1 MIEQIMNRAGRQV
14 AGLYG
19 KALLN
24 VNVEWQAPLPS
35 GPKIIAANHPT
46 TTDPFL
52 LMGLIGEPMSI
63 LITESCFKLPGL
75 GAFLRAAGHVP
86 VVSGSGKAAL
96 DEGIRLLR
104 AGRTVGIFPEGV
116 LSPLDQLDRGGCC
129 PPHTG
134 VARLALATG
143 APVIPVGISLDPARI
158 VFRDMLIDGVT
169 EQRALGLPRPLRRHR
184 WPADGGDGQSGR
196 PGGRPD
202 RGCTDHA
209 SRRGSGATQRLASA
223 LRGSNWAPR
232 RLLFPASGRI
242 EASRNLWPQTK
253 GGREQ
258 RLSMMIA
265 AVLRRRAQLLTP
277 PRK

>member
-1 MIEQIMNRAGRQV
+1 MIEQFFNGAGRQI

-24 VNVEWQAPLPS
+24 VQVEWQASLPS

-86 VVSGSGKAAL
+86 VVSGNGKAAL

-116 LSPLDQLDRGGCC
+116 LSPLDQLGRGGCYA
-129 PPHTG
+129 PHTG

-158 VFRDMLIDGVT
+158 VFRDTLIDGVT
-169 EQRALGLPRPLRRHR
+169 EHVRWYCPRPLLRHR
-184 WPADGGDGQSGR
+184 RPAAGGDGQPGGS
-196 PGGRPD
+196 GGRPAG
-202 RGCTDHA
+202 GCTDHE
-209 SRRGSGATQRLASA
+209 SHRRSGAIQRLAPA
-223 LRGSNWAPR
+223 LRGRTGSCAGAVSQLRAGLRFLGPFAPR
-232 RLLFPASGRI
+232 
-242 EASRNLWPQTK
+242 
-253 GGREQ
+253 
-258 RLSMMIA
+258 
-265 AVLRRRAQLLTP
+265 
-277 PRK
+277 

>member
-1 MIEQIMNRAGRQV
+1 MIQRIFNGAGRQV

-19 KALLN
+19 KALLD
-24 VNVEWQAPLPS
+24 VNVEWQAPLPR

-46 TTDPFL
+46 TADPFL

-75 GAFLRAAGHVP
+75 GAFLHAAGHVP

-116 LSPLDQLDRGGCC
+116 LSPLDQLGRSGCC

-158 VFRDMLIDGVT
+158 IFRDTQIDGVT
-169 EQRALGLPRPLRRHR
+169 EHVRWYVRGPYFVTAGRPL
-184 WPADGGDGQSGR
+184 AV
-196 PGGRPD
+196 
-202 RGCTDHA
+202 T
-209 SRRGSGATQRLASA
+209 GSLEDQEGVRLAAARIMHRIAGLAQHGA
-223 LRGSNWAPR
+223 LRLRSEVELGAAPVPVPS
-232 RLLFPASGRI
+232 FGRD
-242 EASRNLWPQTK
+242 
-253 GGREQ
+253 
-258 RLSMMIA
+258 
-265 AVLRRRAQLLTP
+265 
-277 PRK
+277 

>member
-1 MIEQIMNRAGRQV
+1 MIEKVFNGAGRQV

-19 KALLN
+19 KALLK
-24 VNVEWQAPLPS
+24 VDVEWQAPLPP

-116 LSPLDQLDRGGCC
+116 LSPLDQLDRGGCYA
-129 PPHTG
+129 PHTG

-143 APVIPVGISLDPARI
+143 APVIPVGISLDPAQI
-158 VFRDMLIDGVT
+158 IFRDTVIDGVT
-169 EQRALGLPRPLRRHR
+169 EHVRWYVRGPYFATAGRPLAMTGSLEDREGIRLAAAR
-184 WPADGGDGQSGR
+184 IMDRIALLAGQSGLR
-196 PGGRPD
+196 MRSGVEQGG
-202 RGCTDHA
+202 
-209 SRRGSGATQRLASA
+209 
-223 LRGSNWAPR
+223 APVP
-232 RLLFPASGRI
+232 LPSFG
-242 EASRNLWPQTK
+242 QD
-253 GGREQ
+253 
-258 RLSMMIA
+258 
-265 AVLRRRAQLLTP
+265 
-277 PRK
+277 

>member
-1 MIEQIMNRAGRQV
+1 MIERIFNGAGRQV

-19 KALLN
+19 KVLLN
-24 VNVEWQAPLPS
+24 VQVEWQAPLPT

-86 VVSGSGKAAL
+86 VVSGGGKAAL

-116 LSPLDQLDRGGCC
+116 LSPLDQLGRGGCSS
-129 PPHTG
+129 PHTG

-158 VFRDMLIDGVT
+158 IFRETVIDGVT
-169 EQRALGLPRPLRRHR
+169 EHVR
-184 WPADGGDGQSGR
+184 WVCRGPYFATAGR
-196 PGGRPD
+196 PMAFTGSLED
-202 RGCTDHA
+202 RVGVRLAAARIMNRVAGLAQYSA
-209 SRRGSGATQRLASA
+209 SRLRSEAELGA
-223 LRGSNWAPR
+223 APVP
-232 RLLFPASGRI
+232 FPSFGQ
-242 EASRNLWPQTK
+242 E
-253 GGREQ
+253 
-258 RLSMMIA
+258 
-265 AVLRRRAQLLTP
+265 
-277 PRK
+277 

>member
-1 MIEQIMNRAGRQV
+1 MIEQITNRAGRQI

-24 VNVEWQAPLPS
+24 INVEWQAPLPS

-86 VVSGSGKAAL
+86 VVSGNGKAAL

-116 LSPLDQLDRGGCC
+116 LSPLAQLGRGGCY

-143 APVIPVGISLDPARI
+143 APVIAMGISLDPARI
-158 VFRDMLIDGVT
+158 VFRDTLIDGVT
-169 EQRALGLPRPLRRHR
+169 EHVR
-184 WPADGGDGQSGR
+184 WVCRGPYFVTAGR
-196 PGGRPD
+196 PMAVTGNLED
-202 RGCTDHA
+202 REGV
-209 SRRGSGATQRLASA
+209 RLAAARIMHRVAGLAQHSA
-223 LRGSNWAPR
+223 LRLRSEVELGATPVSLPR
-232 RLLFPASGRI
+232 FGQ
-242 EASRNLWPQTK
+242 E
-253 GGREQ
+253 
-258 RLSMMIA
+258 
-265 AVLRRRAQLLTP
+265 
-277 PRK
+277 

>member
-1 MIEQIMNRAGRQV
+1 MIEQIINGTGRQI

-24 VNVEWQAPLPS
+24 VQVEWQAPLPS

-86 VVSGSGKAAL
+86 VVSGGGKAAL
-96 DEGIRLLR
+96 DEGVRLLR

-116 LSPLDQLDRGGCC
+116 LSPLDQLGRGGCHA
-129 PPHTG
+129 PHTG
-134 VARLALATG
+134 VARLALVTG

-158 VFRDMLIDGVT
+158 IFRDTVIDGVM
-169 EQRALGLPRPLRRHR
+169 EHVR
-184 WPADGGDGQSGR
+184 WVCRGPYFATAGR
-196 PGGRPD
+196 PMTVMGSLED
-202 RGCTDHA
+202 RAGV
-209 SRRGSGATQRLASA
+209 RLAAARIMNRVAGLAQYSA
-223 LRGSNWAPR
+223 LRLRSEAELGAAPIP
-232 RLLFPASGRI
+232 FPSIG
-242 EASRNLWPQTK
+242 QD
-253 GGREQ
+253 
-258 RLSMMIA
+258 
-265 AVLRRRAQLLTP
+265 
-277 PRK
+277 

>member
-1 MIEQIMNRAGRQV
+1 MIERVFNGAGRQI

-24 VNVEWQAPLPS
+24 MQVEWQASLPS

-116 LSPLDQLDRGGCC
+116 LSPLDQLGRGGCY

-158 VFRDMLIDGVT
+158 IFRDTLIDGVT
-169 EQRALGLPRPLRRHR
+169 EHVR
-184 WPADGGDGQSGR
+184 WYARGPYFVTAGR
-196 PGGRPD
+196 PMAVTGSLED
-202 RGCTDHA
+202 REGVRLAAARIMNRVAALAQYSA
-209 SRRGSGATQRLASA
+209 SRLRSEVELGA
-223 LRGSNWAPR
+223 APVP
-232 RLLFPASGRI
+232 FPSFG
-242 EASRNLWPQTK
+242 QD
-253 GGREQ
+253 
-258 RLSMMIA
+258 
-265 AVLRRRAQLLTP
+265 
-277 PRK
+277 

>member
-1 MIEQIMNRAGRQV
+1 MIERVVNRAGQNI

-19 KALLN
+19 KAMLN
-24 VNVEWQAPLPS
+24 VQIEWQAPLPS

-86 VVSGSGKAAL
+86 VVRGSGKEAL

-104 AGRTVGIFPEGV
+104 AGRTVGIFPEGA
-116 LSPLDQLDRGGCC
+116 LSPLALLGRGGCC

-134 VARLALATG
+134 VARLALDAG

-158 VFRDMLIDGVT
+158 TFRTVSIDGVT
-169 EQRALGLPRPLRRHR
+169 EHVR
-184 WPADGGDGQSGR
+184 WYIHGPYFVTAGR
-196 PGGRPD
+196 PMVVTGSLDD
-202 RGCTDHA
+202 RAGV
-209 SRRGSGATQRLASA
+209 RLAAAQIMNRIAGLAQRGA
-223 LRGSNWAPR
+223 LRLRSEVELGAAPA
-232 RLLFPASGRI
+232 LLPSSG
-242 EASRNLWPQTK
+242 QD
-253 GGREQ
+253 
-258 RLSMMIA
+258 
-265 AVLRRRAQLLTP
+265 
-277 PRK
+277 

>member
-1 MIEQIMNRAGRQV
+1 MIERIFNGAGRQV

-116 LSPLDQLDRGGCC
+116 LSPLDQLGRGGCY

-158 VFRDMLIDGVT
+158 IFRDTVIDGVT
-169 EQRALGLPRPLRRHR
+169 EHVR
-184 WPADGGDGQSGR
+184 WYVRGPYFVTAGR
-196 PGGRPD
+196 PMAVTGSLED
-202 RGCTDHA
+202 REGVRLAAARIMNRVAGLAQYSA
-209 SRRGSGATQRLASA
+209 SRLRSEVELGAT
-223 LRGSNWAPR
+223 PVP
-232 RLLFPASGRI
+232 FPSFG
-242 EASRNLWPQTK
+242 QD
-253 GGREQ
+253 
-258 RLSMMIA
+258 
-265 AVLRRRAQLLTP
+265 
-277 PRK
+277 

>member
-1 MIEQIMNRAGRQV
+1 MIEQITNGAGRQV

-96 DEGIRLLR
+96 DEGIRLFR

-116 LSPLDQLDRGGCC
+116 LSPLAQLGRGGCYA
-129 PPHTG
+129 PHTG

-158 VFRDMLIDGVT
+158 VFRDILIDGVT
-169 EQRALGLPRPLRRHR
+169 EQAR
-184 WPADGGDGQSGR
+184 WVFRGPYFATVGR
-196 PGGRPD
+196 PMAVTGSLED
-202 RGCTDHA
+202 RAGV
-209 SRRGSGATQRLASA
+209 RLAAVRIMNRVAGLAQYSA
-223 LRGSNWAPR
+223 LRLRSEAELGAAPVP
-232 RLLFPASGRI
+232 FPSFG
-242 EASRNLWPQTK
+242 QD
-253 GGREQ
+253 
-258 RLSMMIA
+258 
-265 AVLRRRAQLLTP
+265 
-277 PRK
+277 